1 MPSDQPNVLFLMSD
15 EHSFRCLTHCDES
28 RGEPVDTP
36 TFDRLASQGTN
47 FDQTYCQ
54 MPLCTPSRLC
64 MLTGREVRDCNAWRN
79 SNVMPPDR
87 TTLPAAFSEA
97 GYDTSLVGKMHLG
110 GSRQFVGFDDRPYGD
125 LTGDTGHQ
133 WEPLE
138 RAGGRSTGDRTADA
152 GVTEIP
158 ESQLQEYVTTRESL
172 AWVREQEAASDDPWF
187 LCASFSRP
195 HFPLTAPRR
204 YLRRYWDL
212 NRDEPT
218 DRLTDPKV
226 EYEGDSTD
234 HPMTEGAIEGFET
247 ENVSSRERQ
256 HARAAYFACVD
267 FLDDIVGEFLAALDR
282 DGTLEDTIVVYAS
295 DHGELAG
302 EHGLWWKHTWHEAA
316 TRVPWFVQTPAHRRG
331 DRDAATVETPTSLA
345 DLFPTLCGLAG
356 VDVPDDLDGADLSN
370 AVETGVEPD
379 REPVFC
385 DNLNPRWGVGT
396 EFRLVRD
403 GDYKYVAFRDAP
415 ELLFDLSED
424 PLEQENLAPDAT
436 GTDRQALER
445 LRGVVAETMDFEAAA
460 SERER
465 DSRLQS
471 KYELSV
477 ETTSASGNCYL
488 MPDGRV
494 VDADEPLYDPTVVTA
509 EPAMTYDDYE
519 NE

>member
-1 MPSDQPNVLFLMSD
+1 MSD
-15 EHSFRCLTHCDES
+15 EHSFRCLSRCSDQ

-36 TFDRLASQGTN
+36 TFDRLADQSAN

-64 MLTGREVRDCNAWRN
+64 MLTGREVRDCNAWDNRN
-79 SNVMPPDR
+79 VLPPDL
-87 TTLPAAFSEA
+87 TTLPEAFNDA

-110 GSRQFVGFDDRPYGD
+110 GNRKFGGFDDIPYGD
-125 LTGDTGHQ
+125 LAERPGHQ
-133 WEPLE
+133 WEPLD
-138 RAGGRSTGDRTADA
+138 RAGGAATGDRTADA

-172 AWVREQEAASDDPWF
+172 SWIREQEAATDDPWF

-204 YLRRYWDL
+204 YLRRYWDVED
-212 NRDEPT
+212 DEPR

-226 EYEGDSTD
+226 GYEGDTTD
-234 HPMTEGAIEGFET
+234 HPMTEGAVEGFEV
-247 ENVSSRERQ
+247 EDIGSRQRQ

-267 FLDDIVGEFLAALDR
+267 FLDDIVGEFLAALER
-282 DGTLEDTIVVYAS
+282 DGTLENTIIVYTS

-316 TRVPWFVQTPAHRRG
+316 TRVPWFVQTPDHRRG
-331 DRDAATVETPTSLA
+331 DGSGTTFETPTSLG

-356 VDVPDDLDGADLSN
+356 VETPSDLDGEDLSE

-379 REPVFC
+379 RGPVFC
-385 DNLNPRWGVGT
+385 DNLTQRWGEGT
-396 EFRLVRD
+396 EFRAVREA
-403 GDYKYVAFRDAP
+403 DYKYVGFRDAP

-424 PLEQENLAPDAT
+424 PFEQENLAPDAT
-436 GTDRQALER
+436 GSDKEALVR
-445 LRGVVAETMDFEAAA
+445 LRETVAETMDFEAAA
-460 SERER
+460 AERER
-465 DSRLQS
+465 DSWLEDE
-471 KYELSV
+471 YELDV
-477 ETTSASGNCYL
+477 ETASASENCYL
-488 MPDGRV
+488 MPDGTV

-509 EPAMTYDDYE
+509 DPASTYDDYAE
-519 NE
+519 